1 MKVVAFN
8 GSPRKTW
15 NTAQLLEKAMEGLA
29 SGGAET
35 TLVHLYDLDF
45 KGCKSCFGCK
55 LKGAKSYGKCAIQD
69 DLTPVL
75 AQVIQADALLLG
87 SPVYFWGVTGE
98 MKSFLERLLF
108 PHYRYAREGAAPSLF
123 PRAIP
128 TGFIYTMGA
137 PEARMKECGYDQ
149 AIALNQMFLAKVF
162 GRSEAMVSCD
172 TYQFEDYARID
183 QDRYDEA
190 VKAAQRDR
198 QFPLDCRKA
207 FELGARL
214 AAG

>member
-1 MKVVAFN
+1 
-8 GSPRKTW
+8 
-15 NTAQLLEKAMEGLA
+15 
-29 SGGAET
+29 
-35 TLVHLYDLDF
+35 
-45 KGCKSCFGCK
+45 
-55 LKGAKSYGKCAIQD
+55 
-69 DLTPVL
+69 
-75 AQVIQADALLLG
+75 
-87 SPVYFWGVTGE
+87 

>member
-75 AQVIQADALLLG
+75 AQV
-87 SPVYFWGVTGE
+87 
-98 MKSFLERLLF
+98 M
-108 PHYRYAREGAAPSLF
+108 
-123 PRAIP
+123 
-128 TGFIYTMGA
+128 
-137 PEARMKECGYDQ
+137 
-149 AIALNQMFLAKVF
+149 
-162 GRSEAMVSCD
+162 
-172 TYQFEDYARID
+172 
-183 QDRYDEA
+183 
-190 VKAAQRDR
+190 
-198 QFPLDCRKA
+198 
-207 FELGARL
+207 
-214 AAG
+214 